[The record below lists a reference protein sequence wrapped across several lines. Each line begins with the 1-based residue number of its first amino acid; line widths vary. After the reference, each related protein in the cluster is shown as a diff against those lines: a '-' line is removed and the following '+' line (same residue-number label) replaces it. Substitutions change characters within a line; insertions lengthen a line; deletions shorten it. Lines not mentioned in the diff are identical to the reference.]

1 MPYRVVQW
9 STGNVGR
16 HALAGIHAHPD
27 LELVGVYVSNPDKVG
42 HDAGEL
48 AGLVSTFGVAATSDV
63 DALLALKPDCIV
75 HTAMADDRIFEAL
88 QDLERFLA
96 AGINVVS
103 SSPVMLQYPAPD
115 DPLAAPVIAA
125 AEKAGVSIFVNG
137 VDPGFAN
144 DALPLVLSGVSERI
158 EEVRCSEVL
167 NYATYNQPMVLF
179 GIMGFGG
186 SMDEVPFILTPGVLT
201 MAWGSVVRQIAA
213 GLGVTLTDVT
223 EWHEREAAPEDFDV
237 DAGTVKAGTTAAM
250 HFEVRGM
257 VGDRAVVVLEHVTRL
272 RDDLGAT
279 WPQPAGQGCYRVE
292 IKGEPNYT
300 LDLQLMGTDGDH
312 NTAGLKATAMRL
324 VNAVP
329 AVVAV
334 TARARD
340 GARPATH
347 HRPGPRRHLSH
358 LVSVRRLAGITTH
371 GKLVRT
377 QFTQSIA
384 RGPLRQRPSVAKR
397 WCAPERDHRAKP
409 APHVASG
416 HFPQTPSPCRRYPGW
431 TPRNWR
437 APGCVSP
444 RIRPLLWRG
453 TQPTVCAVRHA
464 RAPARVIA
472 LCVNEVPRPGE
483 PTR

>member
-16 HALAGIHAHPD
+16 HSLAGIHAHPD

-75 HTAMADDRIFEAL
+75 HTAMADNRIFEAL

-167 NYATYNQPMVLF
+167 NYATYNQGMVLF
-179 GIMGFGG
+179 DIMGFGRPIE
-186 SMDEVPFILTPGVLT
+186 DVPMILQPGVMT
-201 MAWGSVVRQIAA
+201 MAWGSVIRQLAA
-213 GLGVTLTDVT
+213 ALEVELEGDLV
-223 EWHEREAAPEDFDV
+223 EWYERVPAPEDFEV
-237 DAGTVKAGTTAAM
+237 DAGTIPEGTAAAL
-250 HFEVRGM
+250 HFELRGM
-257 VGDRAVVVLEHVTRL
+257 KGGKAVLVLEHVTRL
-272 RDDLGAT
+272 RDDLAPE
-279 WPQPAGQGCYRVE
+279 WPQPAGQGCYRVT
-292 IKGEPNYT
+292 ITGEPTYT
-300 LDLQLMGTDGDH
+300 VDMQLMGRDGDH
-312 NTAGLKATAMRL
+312 NTGGLKATAMRL

-329 AVVAV
+329 AVVE
-334 TARARD
+334 
-340 GARPATH
+340 G
-347 HRPGPRRHLSH
+347 RPGLLTALDLPPVYGKG
-358 LVSVRRLAGITTH
+358 LVG
-371 GKLVRT
+371 
-377 QFTQSIA
+377 
-384 RGPLRQRPSVAKR
+384 
-397 WCAPERDHRAKP
+397 
-409 APHVASG
+409 
-416 HFPQTPSPCRRYPGW
+416 
-431 TPRNWR
+431 
-437 APGCVSP
+437 
-444 RIRPLLWRG
+444 
-453 TQPTVCAVRHA
+453 
-464 RAPARVIA
+464 
-472 LCVNEVPRPGE
+472 
-483 PTR
+483 